1 LIDLFEAWPTLPPL
15 VLPHIVVAQLL
26 YALHGRR
33 EEGRILEL
41 KIDKQQKAELAKAVQ
56 DYLVNELD
64 VDVSGLQCEMLLD
77 HVAEVIGPAFYNQGL
92 RDAQAVISR
101 RMDDA
106 AADIDVLEQPLNG
119 R

>member
-1 LIDLFEAWPTLPPL
+1 MIYLKLGLPFHLLFCRISLSQSRFMLCTTGE
-15 VLPHIVVAQLL
+15 
-26 YALHGRR
+26 RR
-33 EEGRILEL
+33 ARILEL
-41 KIDKQQKAELAKAVQ
+41 KIDKQQKAGLAKAVQ

-64 VDVSGLQCEMLLD
+64 FDVSGLQCEMLLD

>member
-1 LIDLFEAWPTLPPL
+1 M
-15 VLPHIVVAQLL
+15 
-26 YALHGRR
+26 
-33 EEGRILEL
+33 EL
-41 KIDKQQKAELAKAVQ
+41 KVDKQQKIALAKAVR

-64 VDVSGLQCEMLLD
+64 VEVSGLQCEMLLD
-77 HVAEVIGPAFYNQGL
+77 HVAEVVGPAFYNQGL

-106 AADIDVLEQPLNG
+106 ASDIDVLEQPLNS

>member
-1 LIDLFEAWPTLPPL
+1 MIDLFEACPTLPPL
-15 VLPHIVVAQLL
+15 VLPYLVVAKSL
-26 YALHGRR
+26 YALHNLRM
-33 EEGRILEL
+33 EGRILEL
-41 KIDKQQKAELAKAVQ
+41 KIDKQQKAGLAKAIQ

-77 HVAEVIGPAFYNQGL
+77 HVAQVIGPAFYNQGL